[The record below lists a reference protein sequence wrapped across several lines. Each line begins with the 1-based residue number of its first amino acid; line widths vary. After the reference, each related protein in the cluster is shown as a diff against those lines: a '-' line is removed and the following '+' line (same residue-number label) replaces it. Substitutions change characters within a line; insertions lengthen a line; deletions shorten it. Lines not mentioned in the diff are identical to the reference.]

1 MQKYWLSRIIKKAT
15 KIEPQEL
22 KATLLSFSFIFLL
35 MFAYNILKPVR
46 DAMAPEWTDVEVAWL
61 WTLNFLFSVIAVSLY
76 GLAVS
81 KLKLKNVIPGV
92 YVFFAM
98 SFLIFYIFSDL
109 SSNNILVNK
118 AFYVW
123 LSLFSLF
130 HISVFWSL
138 MSDLFSQVQ
147 ASRLFAFISSG
158 ASVGTICGATFTL
171 MLADNLGTLNLM
183 LVASVILLLIVP
195 LISYLKHSISEDGQ
209 HLNQEVTIG
218 TNPFAGFIKFINNPY
233 LLGIALFI
241 FLYTFI
247 GSFAYFE
254 IKNLM
259 MENDRITNTEIWAA
273 INLTVNSISIVTAMF
288 ITSRITQYLG
298 MGKTLF
304 LVPFLVSIGLMV
316 VFVNPILA
324 TIIITWVLLKAGNYS
339 ITRPGREMLFTS
351 VGREDRF
358 KTKQV
363 IDIVVYRGG
372 DVFSGWMFA
381 FLTAI
386 LGLGMAVIAIIG
398 TIVALFWGY
407 VGLRL
412 GKRHDSATPITQ
424 DSIEITS

>member
-1 MQKYWLSRIIKKAT
+1 
-15 KIEPQEL
+15 L
-22 KATLLSFSFIFLL
+22 K
-35 MFAYNILKPVR
+35 
-46 DAMAPEWTDVEVAWL
+46 
-61 WTLNFLFSVIAVSLY
+61 
-76 GLAVS
+76 
-81 KLKLKNVIPGV
+81 
-92 YVFFAM
+92 
-98 SFLIFYIFSDL
+98 
-109 SSNNILVNK
+109 
-118 AFYVW
+118 
-123 LSLFSLF
+123 
-130 HISVFWSL
+130 
-138 MSDLFSQVQ
+138 
-147 ASRLFAFISSG
+147 
-158 ASVGTICGATFTL
+158 
-171 MLADNLGTLNLM
+171 
-183 LVASVILLLIVP
+183 
-195 LISYLKHSISEDGQ
+195 
-209 HLNQEVTIG
+209 
-218 TNPFAGFIKFINNPY
+218 PFAGFIKFINNPY

-273 INLTVNSISIVTAMF
+273 INLSVNSISIVTAMF
-288 ITSRITQYLG
+288 VTSRITQYLG

-339 ITRPGREMLFTS
+339 ITRPGREMLYTS

-386 LGLGMAVIAIIG
+386 LGLGMAVIAVKKANIQPEKTSPPLYT
-398 TIVALFWGY
+398 TISITCFVL
-407 VGLRL
+407 
-412 GKRHDSATPITQ
+412 KRSSLPTLVY
-424 DSIEITS
+424 SISLPGRVIE